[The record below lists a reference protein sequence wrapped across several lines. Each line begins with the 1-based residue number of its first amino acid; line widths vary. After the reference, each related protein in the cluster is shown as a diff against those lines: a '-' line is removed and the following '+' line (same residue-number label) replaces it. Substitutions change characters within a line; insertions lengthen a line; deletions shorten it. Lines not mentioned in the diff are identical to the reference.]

1 MRFISCNG
9 CGGYIKQKNNESPGQ
24 PAAETGEKSTKT
36 TLYFV
41 IMV

>member
-24 PAAETGEKSTKT
+24 PAAETGKKKV
-36 TLYFV
+36 LKQHF
-41 IMV
+41 IL